1 MKSLL
6 VRIAKLHSVR
16 VLHATQHR
24 SIHASATSS
33 AVLGRIRQVL
43 DQARL
48 EHKARPEKTQDA
60 APSDP
65 PATDQPAKN
74 HKEPS
79 DATNKKPKSTQE
91 LLYESRVQQRAKQK
105 EHLRMPQE
113 YWPAD
118 AMLRMPKV
126 FGKFPQPD
134 DAEVAKIVLIG
145 AANAGKSTLVN
156 RLTGAEVSIVSRQP
170 QTTRTRIMASSTV
183 GNKQL
188 VFLDTPGIVSRAGLR
203 RIARGTVT
211 APWLTLAEASF
222 AVLMLDAYKITEKAT
237 FVEDG
242 LFDHFSR
249 AKTIPAFLVVNK
261 VDLITDQEK
270 LRSRV
275 KHYYDQYPKI
285 VGEPIYISAM
295 NNVGIDDL
303 KTKLLGLT
311 KKGDWEVPAH
321 VTSDM
326 SDLTRVEEIIRAEW
340 FELMDSY
347 MPYVITQRNV
357 CWEESNVL
365 YTKNALFK
373 KNGPDEPVHTRETEE
388 SIDAVTQYT
397 EGKQVRI
404 IPKSDSSTLEL
415 HERPLM
421 RQVLIIKQEMIVP
434 SGGQAKIVIGSGGEH
449 IKTIMRNAAI
459 KISKA
464 LRRHVRLNIQVVVE
478 KDRRTHK

>member
-1 MKSLL
+1 MP
-6 VRIAKLHSVR
+6 
-16 VLHATQHR
+16 
-24 SIHASATSS
+24 S

-48 EHKARPEKTQDA
+48 EHKARPEKTQDV

-65 PATDQPAKN
+65 SATDQPATN
-74 HKEPS
+74 HKESS
-79 DATNKKPKSTQE
+79 DATSSKKPKSTQE

-126 FGKFPQPD
+126 FGKFAQPD

-156 RLTGAEVSIVSRQP
+156 QLTGAEVSIVSRQP

-222 AVLMLDAYKITEKAT
+222 AILMLDAYKITEKAT

-270 LRSRV
+270 LRLRV

-295 NNVGIDDL
+295 NNIGIDDL
-303 KTKLLGLT
+303 KTKLLELT
-311 KKGDWEVPAH
+311 KKGDWEVPAY

-326 SDLTRVEEIIRAEW
+326 SDLTRVEEIIRGEW
-340 FELMDSY
+340 FELMTSY

-357 CWEESNVL
+357 CWEEANVL
-365 YTKNALFK
+365 YTKKALFK
-373 KNGPDEPVHTRETEE
+373 KNGPDEP
-388 SIDAVTQYT
+388 
-397 EGKQVRI
+397 
-404 IPKSDSSTLEL
+404 
-415 HERPLM
+415 
-421 RQVLIIKQEMIVP
+421 
-434 SGGQAKIVIGSGGEH
+434 
-449 IKTIMRNAAI
+449 
-459 KISKA
+459 
-464 LRRHVRLNIQVVVE
+464 
-478 KDRRTHK
+478 